1 MENSD
6 AAQMVGEWGCN
17 NIILGTYMY
26 MYFYLNRD
34 NDESDER
41 QCSLYAIC
49 EGGDLVFF
57 IDGLQKTVKEVKK
70 TIGEDV
76 PEEEVGGPAV

>member
-1 MENSD
+1 M
-6 AAQMVGEWGCN
+6 
-17 NIILGTYMY
+17 
-26 MYFYLNRD
+26 
-34 NDESDER
+34 
-41 QCSLYAIC
+41 
-49 EGGDLVFF
+49 FF